1 MVVLTVCSPALGFFA
16 AWSRSL
22 LFALPW
28 RPDTP
33 WALLW
38 GSSSVN
44 SCSMKSV
51 NSWHSSS
58 SLLKSWLRVISNGNT
73 QRKCLRFRNFWNLY
87 SCNPWPGVSDSLLR
101 ALKLIFIFLDGFTT
115 PSPFS
120 LSIYFCPSA
129 LLLGE
134 KKKSN
139 SWYLWWIISSKGFP
153 AISVV
158 KNPSA
163 TRETWVWSLGWE
175 DTPEKGKTT
184 HSSILAWRIP
194 WTYSP
199 WGRKELDTTERLVLP
214 YILPKWPHDLASNDS
229 GLACSSSYQAIEP
242 HHLGAW
248 QVFKAGPTVEDGGS
262 DMWESES

>member
-16 AWSRSL
+16 ARSRSL

-58 SLLKSWLRVISNGNT
+58 SLLKSGLRVISNGNT

-153 AISVV
+153 AISVG
-158 KNPSA
+158 KESICNTGDLGLILGLGRYP
-163 TRETWVWSLGWE
+163 REG
-175 DTPEKGKTT
+175 KGYP
-184 HSSILAWRIP
+184 LQ
-194 WTYSP
+194 Y
-199 WGRKELDTTERLVLP
+199 
-214 YILPKWPHDLASNDS
+214 S
-229 GLACSSSYQAIEP
+229 GLENSMD
-242 HHLGAW
+242 L
-248 QVFKAGPTVEDGGS
+248 
-262 DMWESES
+262 